1 MNRHSLLLS
10 VLAVSSAGAAAEP
23 AAIPPPEATM
33 RELTVCADPNNLP
46 FSNKAEEG
54 FENKIASLMARDIDR
69 KSTRLN
75 SSHRIAS
82 RMPSS
87 A

>member
-1 MNRHSLLLS
+1 VIRRCLILS

-23 AAIPPPEATM
+23 AAKPAPEPAA

-54 FENKIASLMARDIDR
+54 FEIKIASLIARDMGPISLTCGGR
-69 KSTRLN
+69 SGAVMRAA
-75 SSHRIAS
+75 R
-82 RMPSS
+82 
-87 A
+87 